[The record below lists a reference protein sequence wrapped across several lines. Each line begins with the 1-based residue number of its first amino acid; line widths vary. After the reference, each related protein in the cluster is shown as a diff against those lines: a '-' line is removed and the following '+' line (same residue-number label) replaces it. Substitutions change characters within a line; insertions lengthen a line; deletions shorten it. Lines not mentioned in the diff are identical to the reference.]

1 MAPFKTCSCCR
12 RAISRE
18 EWNRLHYVGFL
29 GGVGADDR
37 LELRNCACGSTLAIP
52 LAPSP
57 ETVRP
62 EVRME
67 AP

>member
-1 MAPFKTCSCCR
+1 MKFFPKLCTCCAR
-12 RAISRE
+12 VISRAQ
-18 EWNRLHYVGFL
+18 WQSLPYVGVCM
-29 GGVGADDR
+29 GE